1 MMRIGSTAA
10 DGYFTVTAPPPP
22 PGVRLAPTSA
32 STVRVIIDG
41 GADGARRRSPAK
53 EEKVKAKKPK
63 EEKAVLHHEHVRLGA
78 ASKVVAGA
86 AQAQAEGAPQVE
98 CVLDVLSANTLRMSL
113 ALVEG

>member
-41 GADGARRRSPAK
+41 GADGVRRRSPAK
-53 EEKVKAKKPK
+53 EEKVKAEKPK

-78 ASKVVAGA
+78 ASKAGA

-113 ALVEG
+113 ALLDG